1 MRWGMLVAIAVSSSL
16 AAQQPDSRSGGDGSV
31 TIRAVV
37 AAAWQRSAA
46 SRATEAR
53 RELADARR
61 NAASGWMASPPS
73 LTLVHTSDRL
83 NRNDGMRE
91 VEAELEVPLRTPG
104 VRAAG
109 AATAEAEAAALEG
122 DLASARLRIAA
133 EVREAVWS
141 LRLARNDLDANERR
155 VAQTEALAADVERRV
170 RAGDL
175 ARVDANTAHAA
186 VLVAKAALA
195 EVVARVRR
203 EQRLYEALTGVV
215 RVPADTEPAPETGDL
230 EAHPVLIA
238 ARGAADLAR
247 ARLHEAGTAT
257 RDSPELILGMKRER
271 GDFGERYANTTSVG
285 VRLPFGSDARNRP
298 LIGAANAELIEAE
311 TTATLQRER
320 LNAEVEAAR
329 ADVELARQAE
339 TFAAERARLAAD
351 SRQLLVK
358 AFEFGQIDLPARLRA
373 ENDAFDAELALGRAR
388 LESGRAASRLKQA
401 YGLLP

>member
-1 MRWGMLVAIAVSSSL
+1 MLLAIAISSSL
-16 AAQQPDSRSGGDGSV
+16 AAQQPDSRPGGDGSV
-31 TIRAVV
+31 TLRSVV

-61 NAASGWMASPPS
+61 NAAGGWMAAPPS
-73 LTLVHTSDRL
+73 LTLVHSSDRL

-122 DLASARLRIAA
+122 DLASARLRVAA

-141 LRLARNDLDANERR
+141 LRLARNELDANERR
-155 VAQTEALAADVERRV
+155 VAQVEALAADVERRV

-175 ARVDANTAHAA
+175 ARVDTNSAQAA

-195 EVVARVRR
+195 EVAARVRR
-203 EQRLYEALTGVV
+203 EQGLYEALTGVAQ
-215 RVPADTEPAPETGDL
+215 VPADTEPAPTTGDL
-230 EAHPVLIA
+230 DAHPALIA
-238 ARGAADLAR
+238 TRGTADLAR
-247 ARLHEAGTAT
+247 ARLHEASTAT
-257 RDSPELILGMKRER
+257 RDNPELILGMKRER

-285 VRLPFGSDARNRP
+285 VRVPFGSEARNRP

-311 TTATLQRER
+311 TTTTLQRER

-329 ADVELARQAE
+329 AEVEQAKQGE
-339 TFAAERARLAAD
+339 TFAADRARLAAD

-358 AFEFGQIDLPARLRA
+358 AFELGQIDLPARLRA
-373 ENDAFDAELALGRAR
+373 ENEAFDADLALGRAR